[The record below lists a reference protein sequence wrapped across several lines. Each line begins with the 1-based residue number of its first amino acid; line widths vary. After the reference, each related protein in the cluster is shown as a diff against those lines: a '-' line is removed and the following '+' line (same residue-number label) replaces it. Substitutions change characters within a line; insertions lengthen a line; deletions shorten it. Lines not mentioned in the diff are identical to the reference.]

1 MLFHRDVLFRKKVKI
16 YMFTCS
22 NNSMRLDLNL
32 NKNPSRSSM
41 ALREYQG
48 VHLCFLVITLHV
60 NHGKIFTVIQV

>member
-1 MLFHRDVLFRKKVKI
+1 
-16 YMFTCS
+16 
-22 NNSMRLDLNL
+22 MRLDLNL

-60 NHGKIFTVIQV
+60 NHGKIFTVIQVYLEKSS